1 VLTVTLPKK
10 AAPKPASKPA
20 PPPQDDSLDAL
31 YDLAQ
36 QGEDLSRQT
45 ADSPKCPKCF
55 AEMSADAVL
64 CTNCGFDRRTGK
76 AIQPQV
82 ERAGKAAKPGKSGMS
97 AKKQVE
103 DKMAPQGS
111 FMKGLVAS
119 AVGAAVGGVAWFGIA
134 WAIGY
139 EFSFIAI
146 LVGILAGV
154 GMQWGHEGY
163 STLGG
168 WVACGTSLLA
178 MLLAKAAVI
187 MIVVLPALRAEGDSL
202 GDDTEHDV
210 RVVEMLAHDQLK
222 AMHVKPEDATV
233 EQEKVAYAA
242 AKMQIKKMSKKEYDA
257 AIKRADEKEKLDELI
272 GMEAEEIMRG
282 MPKPNNM
289 KEGFAALA
297 AASKQ
302 ARAKVEAMTP
312 AQREAEIKRLGDA
325 ETRNAEIDR
334 QRAQNDRAAENGDD
348 SSSGSS
354 AAKTAGIVVLLLLV
368 FGWKSALFMVLG
380 LGAAYKT
387 ASGSVSG

>member
-1 VLTVTLPKK
+1 
-10 AAPKPASKPA
+10 
-20 PPPQDDSLDAL
+20 
-31 YDLAQ
+31 
-36 QGEDLSRQT
+36 
-45 ADSPKCPKCF
+45 
-55 AEMSADAVL
+55 
-64 CTNCGFDRRTGK
+64 
-76 AIQPQV
+76 
-82 ERAGKAAKPGKSGMS
+82 
-97 AKKQVE
+97 
-103 DKMAPQGS
+103 MAPQGS
-111 FMKGLVAS
+111 FMKGLAAS

-168 WVACGTSLLA
+168 WVACGTALLA

-202 GDDTEHDV
+202 GDDTEHDD
-210 RVVEMLAHDQLK
+210 RVIEMLAQDQLK

-282 MPKPNNM
+282 MPKPNNL

-348 SSSGSS
+348 SSSGGS
-354 AAKTAGIVVLLLLV
+354 AAKTAGFVVLLLLV